1 MSSRTAI
8 PFFYVFLLIIAMA
21 SIQSGASLAKN
32 LFAALTPQGV
42 TALRLLFSSLILLA
56 IWRPWRH
63 RPDGQAWR
71 LLALYGTSLG
81 AMNLFFY
88 MSLQKIPLGVA
99 VALEFTGPLLV
110 AVLSS
115 RHVRDLIW
123 VLLAIAGIVLLLPV
137 HTLSMP
143 LDMAGVLYALAA
155 GACWAL
161 YIVFGQRAGA
171 RFPGGVTTAYGMM
184 FAAAVA
190 VPYGV
195 LTSGPQLLQFHL
207 WPAAFG
213 VAVLSSALPY
223 SLEML
228 SLQKLPAR
236 TFSVLMSLEPAL
248 AALSG
253 LMFLREYLTPVQML
267 AIALLMTASIG
278 TTLSLQSKRPA

>member
-8 PFFYVFLLIIAMA
+8 PFFYIFLLIIAMA

-32 LFAALTPQGV
+32 LFTSLTPQGV
-42 TALRLLFSSLILLA
+42 TALRLVFSSLILLV
-56 IWRPWRH
+56 IWRPWRY
-63 RPDGQAWR
+63 RPDRQSWG
-71 LLALYGTSLG
+71 LLFLYGAALG

-88 MSLQKIPLGVA
+88 LSLQRIPLGVS
-99 VALEFTGPLLV
+99 VALEFSGPLVV

-123 VLLAIAGIVLLLPV
+123 VALAISGIVLLLPV

-143 LDMAGVLYALAA
+143 LDIVGVLYALAA

-161 YIVFGQRAGA
+161 YIVFGQRAGGK
-171 RFPGGVTTAYGMM
+171 FPGGVTTAYGMM

-195 LTSGPQLLQFHL
+195 LSAGPQLLQFQL
-207 WPAAFG
+207 WPAALG

-236 TFSVLMSLEPAL
+236 TFSILMSLEPAL

-253 LMFLREYLTPVQML
+253 LMFLREYLTPIQML
-267 AIALLMTASIG
+267 AIALLITASIG
-278 TTLSLQSKRPA
+278 TTLSLQAKPAG